1 MMLFAQTD
9 GGTPDT
15 AALKAASEMG
25 SERNIVRLLFKYNAV
40 LLLVIMF
47 IVATMLSN
55 VFLSPENMVNILR
68 QQSTFMLVALGM
80 LMVMLTGG
88 IDLSV
93 SSMVALSSIMVAYCL
108 KTMGFQN
115 ASWGLLASVVIAIA
129 FGFLF
134 GAINGFLVAKLNMPA
149 FIVTLAMMYA
159 VKGIAY
165 IVTDANTILLDQNVP
180 AVEVLIH
187 FASGSDPVLHIPY
200 PVIVMIIL
208 IVVIG
213 LVMHFTSFGRLV
225 TATGSNETAVQ
236 LAGIN
241 SRKYKFWAY
250 AICGTLCGVAGV
262 IVAAKSGSASALT
275 TSVNYDMTT
284 IAAVVIGG
292 ASLKGGEG
300 NVPMTVIGVFVLAVI
315 GNIMNLV
322 SLGVY
327 PQLVVK
333 AVIIILAV
341 LLKSISSKAVD

>member
-1 MMLFAQTD
+1 MHEETLE
-9 GGTPDT
+9 
-15 AALKAASEMG
+15 KRG
-25 SERNIVRLLFKYNAV
+25 SNITRLLFKYNAV
-40 LLLVIMF
+40 VLLVVMF
-47 IVATMLSN
+47 VVASFISA

-80 LMVMLTGG
+80 LMVMVTGG

-93 SSMVALSSIMVAYCL
+93 SSMVAVSSIMVAYML
-108 KTMGFQN
+108 KVVGWQN
-115 ASWGLLASVVIAIA
+115 QSWGLMMSIVVAIAI
-129 FGFLF
+129 GFLF
-134 GAINGFLVAKLNMPA
+134 GAINGFLVSKLNMPA

-165 IVTDANTILLDQNVP
+165 IITDANTILLDQSVP
-180 AVEVLIH
+180 AVTALIA
-187 FASGSDPVLHIPY
+187 FATGSAGPVPY
-200 PVIVMIIL
+200 PVILMIIL
-208 IVVIG
+208 IVIIG
-213 LVMHFTSFGRLV
+213 LVMHFTTFGRLV

-241 SRKYKFWAY
+241 SKRYKFWAY
-250 AICGTLCGVAGV
+250 AICGTLCGVAGI
-262 IVAAKSGSASALT
+262 IVAARSGSASALT

-300 NVPMTVIGVFVLAVI
+300 NVPMTVVGVFVLAVI

-341 LLKSISSKAVD
+341 LLKSISSKATD

>member
-1 MMLFAQTD
+1 MLMFSTQNDAPTAVKPEGTET
-9 GGTPDT
+9 GGG
-15 AALKAASEMG
+15 K
-25 SERNIVRLLFKYNAV
+25 NIARLLFKYNAV
-40 LLLVIMF
+40 VLLVVMF
-47 IVATMLSN
+47 IVATIISD

-68 QQSTFMLVALGM
+68 QQSTFMIVALGM

-93 SSMVALSSIMVAYCL
+93 SSMVAVTSIMVAHFL
-108 KTMGFQN
+108 KIVGLQN
-115 ASWGLLASVVIAIA
+115 ESWGLMASIVIAIFVGFV
-129 FGFLF
+129 FGS
-134 GAINGFLVAKLNMPA
+134 INGFLVAKLNMPA

-159 VKGIAY
+159 GRGVAY
-165 IVTDANTILLDQNVP
+165 IVTDANTILLDQSVP
-180 AVEVLIH
+180 AVRALID
-187 FASGSDPVLHIPY
+187 FASGVDPLIGIPY
-200 PVIVMIIL
+200 PVIVMVVF
-208 IVVIG
+208 IVVVG
-213 LVMHFTSFGRLV
+213 LVMHFTSFGRLI

-241 SRKYKFWAY
+241 SKKYKFWAY

-262 IVAAKSGSASALT
+262 IVTARSGSASALT
-275 TSVNYDMTT
+275 TAVNYDMTT

-341 LLKSISSKAVD
+341 LLKSISSKATD

>member
-1 MMLFAQTD
+1 MQT
-9 GGTPDT
+9 TNT
-15 AALKAASEMG
+15 LNNSIK
-25 SERNIVRLLFKYNAV
+25 ILFKYNAIA
-40 LLLVIMF
+40 LLVVMF
-47 IVATMLSN
+47 IVACIISP
-55 VFLSPENMVNILR
+55 VFLSGANISNILR
-68 QQSTFMLVALGM
+68 QQSTYMIVALGM

-93 SSMVALSSIMVAYCL
+93 SSTVALSSIMVVFCL
-108 KTMGFQN
+108 KIGGFQN
-115 ASWGLLASVVIAIA
+115 YSWGLAASVLIAVLV
-129 FGFLF
+129 GLLC
-134 GAINGFLVAKLNMPA
+134 GAINGFLIAKLKMAP

-159 VKGIAY
+159 IKGVAY
-165 IVTDANTILLDQNVP
+165 IVTDANTILLDSKIP
-180 AVEVLIH
+180 AVQALIGFSTGSILGLRYEVLLMI
-187 FASGSDPVLHIPY
+187 AI
-200 PVIVMIIL
+200 VIIFFF
-208 IVVIG
+208 
-213 LVMHFTSFGRLV
+213 VMHYTSFGRLV

-241 SRKYKFWAY
+241 TPKYKFWVY
-250 AICGTLCGVAGV
+250 TICGGLCGIAGL
-262 IVAAKSGSASALT
+262 IVAARSGSATALT
-275 TSVNYDMTT
+275 TATNFDMTT

-341 LLKSISSKAVD
+341 LLKSVSSKATE

>member
-1 MMLFAQTD
+1 MFIFTQND
-9 GGTPDT
+9 GSKLRREENAESGGN
-15 AALKAASEMG
+15 S
-25 SERNIVRLLFKYNAV
+25 IVKLLFKYNAV
-40 LLLVIMF
+40 LILVVMF
-47 IVATMLSN
+47 IVSMLLSN

-68 QQSTFMLVALGM
+68 QQATFMLVALGM

-93 SSMVALSSIMVAYCL
+93 NSIVAVSSIMVAYML
-108 KTMGFQN
+108 KFVGWQN
-115 ASWGLLASVVIAIA
+115 ESWGLTASIAVAILT
-129 FGFLF
+129 GFVF
-134 GAINGFLVAKLNMPA
+134 GAINGFLVSRLNMPP

-165 IVTDANTILLDQNVP
+165 IITDANTILLDQSVP
-180 AVEVLIH
+180 AVNVLID
-187 FASGSDPVLHIPY
+187 FATGSAAGVPY
-200 PVIVMIIL
+200 PVILMIVL
-208 IVVIG
+208 VVVIG

-236 LAGIN
+236 LAGISSKN
-241 SRKYKFWAY
+241 YKFWVY

-275 TSVNYDMTT
+275 TQVNYDMTT

-300 NVPMTVIGVFVLAVI
+300 NVPMTVVGVFVLAVI

-341 LLKSISSKAVD
+341 LLKSISSKATV

>member
-1 MMLFAQTD
+1 MSEQPTLSATQSEN
-9 GGTPDT
+9 
-15 AALKAASEMG
+15 AAG
-25 SERNIVRLLFKYNAV
+25 RWRRIVKLLFSYNAV
-40 LLLVIMF
+40 VLLIVMF
-47 IVATMLSN
+47 IVATIISD
-55 VFLSPENMVNILR
+55 VFLTPGNMVNILR

-80 LMVMLTGG
+80 LLVMLTGG

-93 SSMVALSSIMVAYCL
+93 SSNVTVSSIIVAYAL
-108 KTMGFQN
+108 KNLGLQN
-115 ASWGLLASVVIAIA
+115 YSWGLMVSLFLAIVAGFV
-129 FGFLF
+129 FGS
-134 GAINGFLVAKLNMPA
+134 INGFFVAKLNMPA

-159 VKGIAY
+159 GRGVAFI
-165 IVTDANTILLDQNVP
+165 ITDANTILLDQAVP
-180 AVEVLIH
+180 AVTVLVG
-187 FASGSDPVLHIPY
+187 FAMSSDPLLHIPY
-200 PVIVMIIL
+200 PALLMAAIVIIMGV
-208 IVVIG
+208 
-213 LVMHFTSFGRLV
+213 VMHYTSFGRLI

-250 AICGTLCGVAGV
+250 ALCGILCGVAGV
-262 IVAAKSGSASALT
+262 IAAARTGSATALS
-275 TSVNYDMTT
+275 TSVSYDMTS

-300 NVPMTVIGVFVLAVI
+300 NVPMTVIGVFVLAII

-341 LLKSISSKAVD
+341 LLKSISSKTAD